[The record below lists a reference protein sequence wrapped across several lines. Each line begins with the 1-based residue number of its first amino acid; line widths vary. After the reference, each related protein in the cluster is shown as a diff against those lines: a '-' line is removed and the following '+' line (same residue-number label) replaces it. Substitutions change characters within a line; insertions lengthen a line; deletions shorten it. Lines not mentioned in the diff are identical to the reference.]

1 MCLLSIDPKTLLL
14 RETKLSRFAEH
25 GQDGETRVVSSK
37 EAAELQH
44 KYRIVGRLE
53 EIAECLAAD
62 RADRHLLIEGP
73 VGVGKTTLATAI
85 SKHLGRLFFRVDG
98 DERYTSSKLVGWFD
112 PPVVLKR
119 GYVRDAFVPGP
130 LTEAMEAG
138 GILFINEINRMPE
151 ATQNTLL
158 PVMDEGILHIPKLGT
173 INATNGFRIIATQN
187 PQASIGV
194 TPLGE
199 ALRDRYVWLELDFH
213 TEPEE
218 QEIVRLNT
226 GIEDEMVIKTAVAI
240 TRSTRDYADIR
251 RGASVRG
258 AIDIASLY
266 QELPQKDHAKWEQ
279 AAVMSL
285 VPKVE
290 LHDNVQKTA
299 EEVIR
304 ALVKAV
310 LGNF

>member
-1 MCLLSIDPKTLLL
+1 L
-14 RETKLSRFAEH
+14 
-25 GQDGETRVVSSK
+25 VSLT
-37 EAAELQH
+37 EAAELQR
-44 KYRIVGRLE
+44 KYKVVGRLE
-53 EIAECLAAD
+53 EIAQCLAAD
-62 RADRHLLIEGP
+62 RAGKHLLIEGP

-85 SKHLGRLFFRVDG
+85 SKHLGRPFFRVDG

-119 GYVRDAFVPGP
+119 GYVRDAFVPGQ
-130 LTEAMEAG
+130 LTEAMEGG

-173 INATNGFRIIATQN
+173 VAASHGFRIVATQN

-194 TPLGE
+194 APLGE
-199 ALRDRYVWLELDFH
+199 ALRDRYVWLELDYH

-218 QEIVRLNT
+218 QQIVRLNT
-226 GIEDEMVIKTAVAI
+226 AIQDEVIIKTAVAI

-266 QELPQKDHAKWEQ
+266 QQLPAGNYNQWEQ
-279 AAVMSL
+279 VAVMAL
-285 VPKVE
+285 VPKIE
-290 LHDNVQKTA
+290 LHDNVQKA
-299 EEVIR
+299 PEEIIR
-304 ALVKAV
+304 TLVKAI